1 MAANRNQQV
10 RKRSALS
17 RRAFLQAASFS
28 PALLPVASRSLSAM
42 GAKIPKPTDIRID
55 EVSLDYE
62 DFPYRTPYKFGGR
75 EIDRV
80 TVLNVRCAV
89 HTLSGRSA
97 RGFGSMPLVSAW
109 AFPSAKMSFDT
120 TWSNEGHAERI
131 RKITADFPEPAHPI
145 DINVAWNPNT

>member
-1 MAANRNQQV
+1 
-10 RKRSALS
+10 
-17 RRAFLQAASFS
+17 
-28 PALLPVASRSLSAM
+28 M

-109 AFPSAKMSFDT
+109 AFPSPRCPLT
-120 TWSNEGHAERI
+120 LPWEQ
-131 RKITADFPEPAHPI
+131 
-145 DINVAWNPNT
+145 